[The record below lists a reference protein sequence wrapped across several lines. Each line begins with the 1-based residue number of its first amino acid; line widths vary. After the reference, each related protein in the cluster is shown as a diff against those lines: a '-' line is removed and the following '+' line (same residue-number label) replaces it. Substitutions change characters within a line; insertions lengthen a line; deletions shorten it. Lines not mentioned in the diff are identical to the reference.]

1 MLKATKRQCVEKDA
15 LGNEKEIILQTAPR
29 KKQRK
34 NPKPCKKENDDDTN
48 INASP
53 VVSYSSNDNNIVND
67 ETFLN
72 ELDETIDLTR
82 YFDSNENE
90 QQQKQQEQQT
100 KLPVKK
106 KVKREDSTTF
116 NMHQQNFQFKTLNT
130 IIHQTQSQLQSQ
142 HQQQSSS
149 SSSNSNNNNSLY
161 EFCAENETEFCV
173 NESMLEKE
181 EEFRVSTCLKNA
193 VCTIKCADMKI
204 NTQLFTNKFGGQLTG
219 KLSGNRIV
227 VKISNK
233 RYSFITYSTGTIVL
247 TNFFY
252 FVNNS
257 LLYSFFVNLIVYIY
271 LNGIGEIVRSNDSD
285 DSDNSD
291 NDSDD
296 DIVKTTIPKKKHQE
310 QLKIS
315 FLLENFIFAFQI
327 APQFFNNR
335 FVQLYEELHA
345 KAERTPH
352 FQEPYLEKMQIFR
365 DNLAKRMRDNN
376 YDLQARFCRRE
387 NFTAGQI
394 QFSIKR
400 SDWQSLKQYK
410 SAAAQRRK
418 KNNFDTQNVAI
429 LIFENG
435 KMIVTGMQT
444 HEDLEAT
451 FTLLFAI
458 VDFFFV

>member
-15 LGNEKEIILQTAPR
+15 LGNEKEIILQTTAPR

-34 NPKPCKKENDDDTN
+34 TPKPCKNENDDDIN
-48 INASP
+48 INDSQ
-53 VVSYSSNDNNIVND
+53 VVLYSSYDDNNVND
-67 ETFLN
+67 ETFIN
-72 ELDETIDLTR
+72 ELGEIIDLTR
-82 YFDSNENE
+82 YFNRNENE
-90 QQQKQQEQQT
+90 QEQQEQPPPT

-116 NMHQQNFQFKTLNT
+116 NMQQQNFQFKTLDT
-130 IIHQTQSQLQSQ
+130 IIQQQHYQ
-142 HQQQSSS
+142 HQQNNIKQCNNSSS
-149 SSSNSNNNNSLY
+149 IN

-271 LNGIGEIVRSNDSD
+271 LNGIGEIVRSNDDSDDDSD
-285 DSDNSD
+285 DSD
-291 NDSDD
+291 DD
-296 DIVKTTIPKKKHQE
+296 DSNKNTIPTQKHQE

-394 QFSIKR
+394 QFSIRR